1 MKLYFPAFFYYVD
14 KCIFHITGEGRNQ
27 GICLFVSDDPGPARQ
42 GLHRFVY
49 LSVSE
54 AY

>member
-1 MKLYFPAFFYYVD
+1 MTMFNINKSWSSVTPIMELYFPAFFYYVD

-27 GICLFVSDDPGPARQ
+27 GI
-42 GLHRFVY
+42 VY